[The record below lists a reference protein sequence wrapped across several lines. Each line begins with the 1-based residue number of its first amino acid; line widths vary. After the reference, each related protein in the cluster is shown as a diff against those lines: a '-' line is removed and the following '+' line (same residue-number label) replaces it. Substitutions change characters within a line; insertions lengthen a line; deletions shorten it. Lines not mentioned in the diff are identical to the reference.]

1 VVSRRTCSCPFA
13 IFARD
18 FRHYAERQDSV
29 PCKAVAGKM
38 VVSSMESDM
47 IESAADIGGT
57 TLFEFFPLK

>member
-1 VVSRRTCSCPFA
+1 
-13 IFARD
+13 
-18 FRHYAERQDSV
+18 
-29 PCKAVAGKM
+29 M